1 MADID
6 YDKLADAIRRGSRD
20 DSMVPPARVPGAG
33 AESQFNK
40 TLNAVGGELLGLG
53 KAAVGTTVDGLGK
66 LMQGGAKVSD
76 AFNIT
81 AQNFMASD
89 SHIGKAFGNLVKVGG
104 SVVTS
109 LEDSMDMYKSLSVGG
124 ASFNN
129 SLVELRLA
137 AAGTRLTLREFGAVI
152 EKNNTSF
159 AKLPGGVT
167 EGAKLFAKASEEMFD
182 KSGLIDRLTTMGY
195 TTQDLNSLL
204 SYTIVNQKRLGLN
217 DEEATKRAIDQA
229 ERLAYEMDAVAK
241 ITGKSRKEQ
250 EDALRKQQEDGQLRA
265 ATELAVRKGGAEV
278 KAAFDTMSQAAQVGG
293 PEFAKLQEQMFA
305 MGRPSKDMAEM
316 FAMAGGETQ
325 RLMKESAAAAKRG
338 DEALAKRLTLEAA
351 AAYAAQTQ
359 KESMLNLAAQ
369 GNQAAIKQNASVAQY
384 TDRLTAAAKAEGV
397 DLNTREGR
405 NKAAQR
411 VFEETQRQ
419 QKNSGDGVTRTLN
432 AVQNNLN
439 DLSAGVQKG
448 AYSQLKNNEVIG
460 KAFDDYYKTL
470 DQAKGKDTKIREKAE
485 EKTGEA
491 LRKLLGAVAGTGAS
505 DEKITKAIERGLAMS
520 KEKGTGLTAD
530 SAELRALLV
539 FLKTD
544 KSKEAFMATI
554 NKAAKEQKMD
564 SDEYLA
570 KVLSQGPAITNK
582 LVEAAQAESNRRY
595 KEEERK
601 ARQSPGESMLEDVQR
616 RRKSKQEAEAAG
628 PGDVLTDL
636 TSLATGNGL
645 NVRVMNFPGLPQ
657 RQGGSIEATGKLF
670 ENFGSGTLA
679 MLHGKEAVLTEAQLS
694 TLLTNFNTDGL
705 SRTKDKNL
713 SASNLSMNDFA
724 KNISKMSMAELPA
737 KQDIKQPA
745 SGNEYKEMPKT
756 ATLNDV
762 VDSLNNLNR
771 LMSQMIS
778 STVSVAD
785 NTARQIK
792 ATKGL
797 NGNIYAR

>member
-6 YDKLADAIRRGSRD
+6 YDKLADAIRRGSKD
-20 DSMVPPARVPGAG
+20 DSMVPPARAPGAG

-76 AFNIT
+76 AFNVT

-109 LEDSMDMYKSLSVGG
+109 LEESAEMQKYLSTTG

-137 AAGTRLTLREFGAVI
+137 SAGTRLTLREFGAVI
-152 EKNNTSF
+152 EKNNTAF

-265 ATELAVRKGGAEV
+265 ATELAVRKGGAGV

-405 NKAAQR
+405 NRAAQR

-419 QKNSGDGVTRTLN
+419 QKDQGDGVTRTLG
-432 AVQNNLN
+432 AVQQNLN
-439 DLSAGVQKG
+439 DLSAGVQKA
-448 AYSQLKNNEVIG
+448 AYSQLKNNGVIG

-470 DQAKGKDTKIREKAE
+470 DQAKGKDTKIREK
-485 EKTGEA
+485 
-491 LRKLLGAVAGTGAS
+491 
-505 DEKITKAIERGLAMS
+505 
-520 KEKGTGLTAD
+520 
-530 SAELRALLV
+530 
-539 FLKTD
+539 
-544 KSKEAFMATI
+544 
-554 NKAAKEQKMD
+554 
-564 SDEYLA
+564 
-570 KVLSQGPAITNK
+570 SQ
-582 LVEAAQAESNRRY
+582 
-595 KEEERK
+595 
-601 ARQSPGESMLEDVQR
+601 
-616 RRKSKQEAEAAG
+616 
-628 PGDVLTDL
+628 
-636 TSLATGNGL
+636 
-645 NVRVMNFPGLPQ
+645 
-657 RQGGSIEATGKLF
+657 
-670 ENFGSGTLA
+670 
-679 MLHGKEAVLTEAQLS
+679 
-694 TLLTNFNTDGL
+694 
-705 SRTKDKNL
+705 
-713 SASNLSMNDFA
+713 
-724 KNISKMSMAELPA
+724 
-737 KQDIKQPA
+737 
-745 SGNEYKEMPKT
+745 
-756 ATLNDV
+756 
-762 VDSLNNLNR
+762 
-771 LMSQMIS
+771 
-778 STVSVAD
+778 
-785 NTARQIK
+785 
-792 ATKGL
+792 
-797 NGNIYAR
+797 